1 MCSLGS
7 FSIGPHPEA
16 FGHGSVPWHRSLGEC
31 TPCWMLSNRSEWSL
45 MSLKMQCSVWRC
57 SPGKIAICAREDRTQ
72 AYMNKHTRACTYT
85 NARNTHAT
93 GFLQLQ
99 HTIVLLVKRSGTWS
113 VTLPLGSCVSEDWL
127 SVCVCYKFQFCPHCL
142 HSCLPYISKDWMNT
156 HTHTYIK
163 NNYDKNANIF

>member
-127 SVCVCYKFQFCPHCL
+127 SVCVCVLQVPILSSLSPFLPSL
-142 HSCLPYISKDWMNT
+142 HLQRLNEY
-156 HTHTYIK
+156 TYIK
-163 NNYDKNANIF
+163 NNYDKNGNIF